1 MTELIGSIVTF
12 NPNWDLL
19 EKTIRSFLIA
29 APSAQVVVWDNSPSD
44 TVSSKLEN
52 TFGNKVTYLKSPGNF
67 GYGKGHNS
75 VFKQTQGH
83 CQYFAVL
90 NPDLEIPADSISK
103 LIAFLQQ
110 NPQFEMISGSIKGMD
125 GRLHE
130 VHKPLPS
137 FVGYVRTLLGRKF
150 PALKTE
156 ELKNPFFPLPIKPT
170 RIPVVS
176 GCFML
181 FTAKHYKELNG
192 FDERFFLYF
201 EDYDLS
207 LRSYLAGKSIVVPE
221 VVIHHNWE
229 RASHKKFK
237 LLLTHLRSA
246 FVFYF
251 KWGFGNKLA
260 KKVNS
265 TARQE
270 NP

>member
-1 MTELIGSIVTF
+1 MTEIIGSIVTF
-12 NPNWDLL
+12 NPSWDLL
-19 EKTIRSFLIA
+19 EKTIRSFLTA
-29 APSAQVVVWDNSPSD
+29 APAAQVVVWDNSPLD
-44 TVSSKLEN
+44 GVSAKLKS
-52 TFGNKVTYLKSPGNF
+52 TFAEKVIYLKSPGNF

-75 VFKQTQGH
+75 VFKHIQGN
-83 CQYFAVL
+83 CRYFAVL
-90 NPDLEIPADSISK
+90 NPDLEIPIESISK
-103 LIAFLQQ
+103 LTAYLEQ

-125 GRLHE
+125 EKIHE

-137 FVGYVRTLLGRKF
+137 FMGYIRTLLGRKF
-150 PALKTE
+150 PSLKSDD
-156 ELKNPFFPLPIKPT
+156 LQNPFFPLPAKPL
-170 RIPVVS
+170 RIPVIS

-207 LRSYLAGKSIVVPE
+207 LRSFLTGKSVVVPE
-221 VVIHHNWE
+221 VTIHHNWE

-246 FVFYF
+246 FIFYF

-260 KKVNS
+260 KKVNE

-270 NP
+270 KP